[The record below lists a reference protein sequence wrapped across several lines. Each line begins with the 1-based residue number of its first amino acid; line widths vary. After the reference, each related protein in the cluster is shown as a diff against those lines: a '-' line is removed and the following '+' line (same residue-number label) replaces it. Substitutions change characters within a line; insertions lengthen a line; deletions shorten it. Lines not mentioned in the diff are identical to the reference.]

1 MMPVMP
7 AMKIPTTQN
16 KLNVVV
22 YDMDGTLIRGDCG
35 EQFIRERIKT
45 SFWRTLLVI
54 PIAPLAFTL
63 LGIPSI
69 RKFGVSAFHWVA
81 TVGMNDTSYAQ
92 ALNEFIQNYSLR
104 PLQKVLAQCRED
116 IASGREVVVAT
127 GASEQMA
134 KGLLQRL
141 QLADDVSLVASQT
154 RWFFGGLI
162 SSVQC
167 NGEVKLKE
175 LIKQGYVPPYLRVY
189 SDSALDIP
197 ILLSTSQPIL
207 VNARPRDREKCRLRC
222 PELIEPDA

>member
-7 AMKIPTTQN
+7 AMKIPTIQN
-16 KLNVVV
+16 KLNAVV

-35 EQFIRERIKT
+35 ERFIRERIKT

-54 PIAPLAFTL
+54 PIAPVAFTL
-63 LGIPSI
+63 LHIPSI

-81 TVGMNDTSYAQ
+81 TVGMNETSYAQ

-104 PLQKVLAQCRED
+104 PLHKVLAQCRED
-116 IASGREVVVAT
+116 IASGREVVIAT

-141 QLADDVSLVASQT
+141 QLANDVSLVASQT
-154 RWFFGGLI
+154 KWFLGGLI

-167 NGEVKLKE
+167 NGEIKLKQ
-175 LIKQGYVPPYLRVY
+175 LINLGYVPPYLRVY
-189 SDSALDIP
+189 SDSTLDLP
-197 ILLSTSQPIL
+197 ILLSTPQPIL
-207 VNARPRDREKCRLRC
+207 VNASLRDREKCRQHC
-222 PELIEPDA
+222 PQLIEPDA